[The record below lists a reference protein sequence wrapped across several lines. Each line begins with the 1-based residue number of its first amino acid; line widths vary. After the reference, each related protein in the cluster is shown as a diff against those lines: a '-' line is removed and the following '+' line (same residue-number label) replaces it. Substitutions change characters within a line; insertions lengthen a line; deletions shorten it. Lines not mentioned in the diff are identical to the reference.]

1 MLFSCSPLFIADNG
15 WGSFCSGSGDKFAL
29 KVCILF
35 EIPFLFADCET
46 GLVNQLSSYGCFE
59 FVLPEGVFDSRMLF
73 IPFQPSVHSLR

>member
-46 GLVNQLSSYGCFE
+46 GLVNQLSSDGCFE
-59 FVLPEGVFDSRMLF
+59 FFGQKVSL
-73 IPFQPSVHSLR
+73 IPGCCSFLRHL